1 MPVTSLQ
8 VKEVGPFDE
17 VSLEFNPQVNV
28 LTGPNNSGK
37 STLLWVLGELLVY
50 PFTMPT
56 KLLRSDQPEWNISIS
71 PSTETASYKGT
82 LPSDV
87 GKVLPILQVIG
98 YTCFVPAQRNS
109 TNFRSLGPTTS
120 QNVDANI
127 DEQFEIL
134 ITERPNVLRQ
144 IGPEMLKQNMRNAMV
159 QDERNPELKRRARTM
174 LAGNSLVSDK
184 EVKQKIVDLDYAAHR
199 RNRPE
204 IKAAIN
210 AVATVASEITEG
222 FPIDFIGVSEDSE
235 GLYPQFRT
243 PDGDLP
249 LDVLSQGTQSI
260 LQILSRLIF
269 GYAEYYDFPKD
280 LGEQPGIMIIDE
292 IDAHLHPTWQGRV
305 IPTLTKHFPKLQVF
319 CSTHSPLILAGLGA
333 GQVQLLRRSSDN
345 KITITRNESDI
356 AGWTADEILRQFLE
370 VSNPT
375 DAATA
380 QRITHLQVL
389 TNKADPSSEEVEE
402 IERLRKTV
410 REDLL
415 RGPSSVQVLRFAEE
429 LRRLGHESVP
439 LHPEAQ

>member
-1 MPVTSLQ
+1 
-8 VKEVGPFDE
+8 
-17 VSLEFNPQVNV
+17 
-28 LTGPNNSGK
+28 
-37 STLLWVLGELLVY
+37 
-50 PFTMPT
+50 
-56 KLLRSDQPEWNISIS
+56 
-71 PSTETASYKGT
+71 
-82 LPSDV
+82 
-87 GKVLPILQVIG
+87 
-98 YTCFVPAQRNS
+98 
-109 TNFRSLGPTTS
+109 
-120 QNVDANI
+120 
-127 DEQFEIL
+127 
-134 ITERPNVLRQ
+134 
-144 IGPEMLKQNMRNAMV
+144 
-159 QDERNPELKRRARTM
+159 M

-210 AVATVASEITEG
+210 SVATVASEITEG